1 MSKIAFVFPGQGSQK
16 VGMGQDIAAE
26 YQEAQAVY
34 TAADAKLGYSITD
47 VIQNGPME
55 LLTKSENAQPALV
68 STSVAILKALETYGV
83 QADFVAGHSLGEYSA
98 LVAGGFLSAEDAIYL
113 VHRRGKLMEAAV
125 PNGQGAMAAV
135 LGLDRETLG
144 AITDSVTTEGDD
156 VQLANLNCPGQI
168 VISGT
173 VAGVEKAG
181 EQAKVAGAKRVLP
194 LAVSGP
200 FHSKLMVP
208 AAEQFQAELEK
219 VAFQDGAIPVVNNV
233 DAKATTDKNAI
244 PEKLVQQIYSPVLW
258 EDIVTNLVAEGVDTF
273 VEIGSGKVLSGLIKK
288 INRDVTILAAGDVA
302 SVKEVA
308 EQLKEAAK
316 Q

>member
-16 VGMGQDIAAE
+16 VGMGQDVAAE
-26 YQEAQAVY
+26 YKEAQAVY
-34 TAADAKLGYSITD
+34 TAADAKLGYAITD
-47 VIQNGPME
+47 IMKDGPIE

-68 STSVAILKALETYGV
+68 STSVAILRALETYGV
-83 QADFVAGHSLGEYSA
+83 KADFVAGHSLGEYSA
-98 LVAGGFLSAEDAIYL
+98 LVAGGYLTAEDAIHL

-135 LGLDRETLG
+135 LGLDREALG
-144 AITDSVTTEGDD
+144 AITQSVTAAGDD

-181 EQAKVAGAKRVLP
+181 EQAKEAGAKRVMP

-208 AAEQFQAELEK
+208 AAEDFRAELAQ
-219 VAFQDGAIPVVNNV
+219 VTFQDGAIPVVQNV
-233 DAKATTDKNAI
+233 DAQATTDKKAI

-258 EDIVTNLVAEGVDTF
+258 EDIVANLIEQGVDTF

-302 SVKEVA
+302 SVQEVA
-308 EQLKEAAK
+308 EQLKEAK
-316 Q
+316 

>member
-16 VGMGQDIAAE
+16 VGMGQDVAAE
-26 YQEAQAVY
+26 YKEAQAVY
-34 TAADAKLGYSITD
+34 TAADAKLGYAITD
-47 VIQNGPME
+47 IIKDGPIE

-68 STSVAILKALETYGV
+68 STSVAILRALETYGV
-83 QADFVAGHSLGEYSA
+83 KADFVAGHSLGEYSA
-98 LVAGGFLSAEDAIYL
+98 LVAGGYLTAEDAIHL

-135 LGLDRETLG
+135 LGLDREALG
-144 AITDSVTTEGDD
+144 AITESVTAAGDD

-181 EQAKVAGAKRVLP
+181 EQAKEAGAKRVMP

-200 FHSKLMVP
+200 FHSKLMAP
-208 AAEQFQAELEK
+208 AAEDFRAELAQ
-219 VAFQDGAIPVVNNV
+219 VTFQDGAIPVVQNV
-233 DAKATTDKNAI
+233 DAQATTDKKAI

-258 EDIVTNLVAEGVDTF
+258 EDIVANLIEQGVDTF

-302 SVKEVA
+302 SVQEVA
-308 EQLKEAAK
+308 EQLKEAK
-316 Q
+316 

>member
-16 VGMGQDIAAE
+16 VGMGQDVAAE
-26 YQEAQAVY
+26 YKEAQAVY
-34 TAADAKLGYSITD
+34 TAADAKLGYAITD
-47 VIQNGPME
+47 IMKDGPIE

-68 STSVAILKALETYGV
+68 STSVAILRALETYGV
-83 QADFVAGHSLGEYSA
+83 KADFVAGHSLGEYSA
-98 LVAGGFLSAEDAIYL
+98 LVAGGYLTAEDAIHL

-135 LGLDRETLG
+135 LGLDREVLG
-144 AITDSVTTEGDD
+144 KITQSVTAAGDD

-181 EQAKVAGAKRVLP
+181 EQAKEAGAKRVMP

-200 FHSKLMVP
+200 FHSKLMAP
-208 AAEQFQAELEK
+208 AAEDFRAELAQ
-219 VAFQDGAIPVVNNV
+219 VTFQDGTIPVVQNV
-233 DAKATTDKNAI
+233 DAQATTDKTVI

-258 EDIVTNLVAEGVDTF
+258 EDIVSNLIEQGVDTF

-302 SVKEVA
+302 SVQEVA
-308 EQLKEAAK
+308 EQLKEAK
-316 Q
+316 

>member
-1 MSKIAFVFPGQGSQK
+1 MNKIAFVFPGQGSQK
-16 VGMGQDIAAE
+16 VGMGQDVAAE
-26 YQEAQAVY
+26 YKEAQAVY
-34 TAADAKLGYSITD
+34 KAADAKLGYAITE
-47 VIQNGPME
+47 VIENGPME

-68 STSVAILKALETYGV
+68 STSVAILKALETYAV
-83 QADFVAGHSLGEYSA
+83 KADFVAGHSLGEYSA

-135 LGLDRETLG
+135 LGLDREALG
-144 AITDSVTTEGDD
+144 TITEAVTAEGDD

-181 EQAKVAGAKRVLP
+181 EQAKAAGAKRVLP

-208 AAEQFQAELEK
+208 AAEQFQAELDK
-219 VAFQDGAIPVVNNV
+219 VAFQDGTIPVVNNV
-233 DAKATTDKNAI
+233 DAQPTTDKNVI

-258 EDIVTNLVAEGVDTF
+258 EDIVMNLIAQGVDTF

-288 INRDVTILAAGDVA
+288 INRDVTILAAGDVS

-308 EQLKEAAK
+308 AQLKGASTK
-316 Q
+316 

>member
-16 VGMGQDIAAE
+16 VGMGQDVAAE
-26 YQEAQAVY
+26 YKEAQAVY
-34 TAADAKLGYSITD
+34 TAADAKLGYAITD
-47 VIQNGPME
+47 IMKDGPIE

-68 STSVAILKALETYGV
+68 STSVAILRALETYGV
-83 QADFVAGHSLGEYSA
+83 KADFVAGHSLGEYSA
-98 LVAGGFLSAEDAIYL
+98 LVAGGYLTAEDAIHL

-135 LGLDRETLG
+135 LGLDREALG
-144 AITDSVTTEGDD
+144 AITQSVTAAGDD

-181 EQAKVAGAKRVLP
+181 EQAKEAGAKRVMP

-200 FHSKLMVP
+200 FHSKLMAP
-208 AAEQFQAELEK
+208 AAEDFRAELAQ
-219 VAFQDGAIPVVNNV
+219 VTFQDGAIPVVQNV
-233 DAKATTDKNAI
+233 DAQATTDKKAI

-258 EDIVTNLVAEGVDTF
+258 EDIVANLIEQGVDTF

-302 SVKEVA
+302 SVQEVA
-308 EQLKEAAK
+308 EQLKEAK
-316 Q
+316 

>member
-16 VGMGQDIAAE
+16 VGMGQDVAAE
-26 YQEAQAVY
+26 YKEAQAVY
-34 TAADAKLGYSITD
+34 TAADAKLGYAITD
-47 VIQNGPME
+47 IMKDGPIE

-68 STSVAILKALETYGV
+68 SASVAILRALETYGV
-83 QADFVAGHSLGEYSA
+83 KADFVAGHSLGEYSA
-98 LVAGGFLSAEDAIYL
+98 LVAGGYLTAEDAIHL

-135 LGLDRETLG
+135 LGLDREVLG
-144 AITDSVTTEGDD
+144 KITQSVTVAGDD

-181 EQAKVAGAKRVLP
+181 EQAKEAGAKRVMP

-200 FHSKLMVP
+200 FHSKLMAP
-208 AAEQFQAELEK
+208 AAEDFRAELAQ
-219 VAFQDGAIPVVNNV
+219 VTFQDGTIPVVQNV
-233 DAKATTDKNAI
+233 DAQATTDKTVI

-258 EDIVTNLVAEGVDTF
+258 EDIVSNLIEQGVDTF

-302 SVKEVA
+302 SVQEVA
-308 EQLKEAAK
+308 EQLKEAK
-316 Q
+316 

>member
-16 VGMGQDIAAE
+16 VGMGQDVAAE
-26 YQEAQAVY
+26 YKEAQAVY
-34 TAADAKLGYSITD
+34 TAADAKLGYAITD
-47 VIQNGPME
+47 IMKDGPIE

-68 STSVAILKALETYGV
+68 STSVAILRALETYGV
-83 QADFVAGHSLGEYSA
+83 KADFVAGHSLGEYSA
-98 LVAGGFLSAEDAIYL
+98 LVAGGYLTAEDAIHL

-135 LGLDRETLG
+135 LGLDREALG
-144 AITDSVTTEGDD
+144 KITQSVTAAGDD

-181 EQAKVAGAKRVLP
+181 EQAKEAGAKRVMP

-200 FHSKLMVP
+200 FHSKLMAP
-208 AAEQFQAELEK
+208 AAEDFRAELAQ
-219 VAFQDGAIPVVNNV
+219 VTFQDGAIPVVQNV
-233 DAKATTDKNAI
+233 DAQATTDKKAI

-258 EDIVTNLVAEGVDTF
+258 EDIVANLIEQGVDTF

-302 SVKEVA
+302 SVQEVA
-308 EQLKEAAK
+308 EQLKEAK
-316 Q
+316 